1 MRWQKWLGTMILD
14 MSTHMTIDEQIKPT
28 ITLTQAAAD
37 RIALFMQKEGGRGV
51 HLGVRRTG
59 CSGWAYELEI
69 AKSPA
74 NDDEHVFYHQDIHH
88 QAIEIIITD
97 QALQMMA
104 GTVIDF
110 VEEGLVREFRFK
122 NPNVTAECGCGE
134 SFTIQ
139 P

>member
-1 MRWQKWLGTMILD
+1 MILD
-14 MSTHMTIDEQIKPT
+14 MSTHMTIDDQIQPAV
-28 ITLTQAAAD
+28 TLTQAAAD
-37 RIALFMQKEGGRGV
+37 RIALFMDKEGGRGI
-51 HLGVRRTG
+51 HLAVRRTG

-74 NDDEHVFYHQDIHH
+74 GADEHVFHNHE
-88 QAIEIIITD
+88 IEIIITI
-97 QALQMMA
+97 QALEMMA

-110 VEEGLVREFRFK
+110 VEDGLVREFRFK

-139 P
+139 S